1 VFIYVE
7 NGMGWSLGKVG
18 GNFLV
23 INSVIS
29 PCLVDRSVVRVML
42 NKVERHPCMDLLLLF
57 LIIII

>member
-23 INSVIS
+23 LNSVIS

-42 NKVERHPCMDLLLLF
+42 NKVDIDIHAWTYNYYFCL
-57 LIIII
+57 